1 MLTNLVFV
9 IIMTAKTKKTNS
21 TEIVATEISMPASDM
36 GKDLK
41 NAILIVSLV
50 ANLIILTT
58 WIALQVTTRYD
69 YQLATFIFG

>member
-1 MLTNLVFV
+1 
-9 IIMTAKTKKTNS
+9 MTAKTKKTNS

-69 YQLATFIFG
+69 SQLATFIFG

>member
-1 MLTNLVFV
+1 
-9 IIMTAKTKKTNS
+9 MTAKTKKTNS